1 MYKGEQRFNF
11 FLDQLQS
18 LLANAQNQK
27 NPALWLY
34 SNNARTTLFML
45 EALAK
50 LYAGLHN
57 KKRFTK
63 IKEQFKVLED
73 VIGAIDY
80 YDSIAKDFVSK
91 KNIAPA
97 IINYLQAQTREKIQ
111 SFNELLVEKKW
122 LNKDENRVDKIR
134 NKIKDADWL
143 DEEKEIN
150 EIRDFYGEAIYDII
164 EFIQEKKFHYEN
176 METDVHELRR
186 KLRWLSIYP
195 QALQGCIQL
204 SEDKPM
210 PKHLAKYVT
219 KEITTS
225 PFNKM
230 PDAGDNK
237 YFLLLSKNY
246 FYALSWMI
254 DQLGTLKDNGLHI
267 IALKEALQ
275 QTAGLNETEAFKKA
289 YLLSGKK
296 QSQLQVLLNDAE
308 IITKV
313 YFQEHN
319 LEHLVAGIN
328 KIQ

>member
-11 FLDQLQS
+11 FMDQLQ
-18 LLANAQNQK
+18 LLLTKAQAQK

-34 SNNARTTLFML
+34 SNNARTLLFML

-50 LYAGLHN
+50 LYAALHN

-63 IKEQFKVLED
+63 IKEQFKALED

-80 YDSIAKDFVSK
+80 YDSISKDFAGK
-91 KNIAPA
+91 KNIPPA
-97 IINYLQAQTREKIQ
+97 IVNYLQAQTREKIQ

-122 LNKDENRVDKIR
+122 LGKDENRIDKIR
-134 NKIKDADWL
+134 SKIKDADWL
-143 DEEKEIN
+143 EEKEEVE

-164 EFIQEKKFHYEN
+164 EFIQERKFHYDN

-195 QALQGCIQL
+195 QALLGSVQL
-204 SEDKPM
+204 TENKPM
-210 PKHLAKYVT
+210 PKHLTKYIT
-219 KEITTS
+219 KEIRTLA
-225 PFNKM
+225 FNKM

-254 DQLGTLKDNGLHI
+254 DQLGTLKDSGLHI

-275 QTAGLNETEAFKKA
+275 QTVGLDEAAALKKA
-289 YLLSGKK
+289 YQLLDKK
-296 QSQLQVLLNDAE
+296 QVPLQVLLDDAE
-308 IITKV
+308 VITKV

-319 LEHLVAGIN
+319 LEHLVAGIKQVN
-328 KIQ
+328 

>member
-1 MYKGEQRFNF
+1 MYKGEQRCNF

-150 EIRDFYGEAIYDII
+150 EIGDFYGEAIYDII
-164 EFIQEKKFHYEN
+164 EFIQEKKFHYEKILIACLN
-176 METDVHELRR
+176 FR
-186 KLRWLSIYP
+186 
-195 QALQGCIQL
+195 
-204 SEDKPM
+204 
-210 PKHLAKYVT
+210 
-219 KEITTS
+219 
-225 PFNKM
+225 
-230 PDAGDNK
+230 
-237 YFLLLSKNY
+237 
-246 FYALSWMI
+246 
-254 DQLGTLKDNGLHI
+254 HI
-267 IALKEALQ
+267 INQYKFPC
-275 QTAGLNETEAFKKA
+275 TG
-289 YLLSGKK
+289 
-296 QSQLQVLLNDAE
+296 
-308 IITKV
+308 
-313 YFQEHN
+313 
-319 LEHLVAGIN
+319 
-328 KIQ
+328 